1 MQVAIDVVDNLT
13 AQALPGA
20 TISVN
25 GRAVG
30 MTDSNGV
37 YMLDNVNESDQI
49 QISYVGY
56 QTANVNA
63 GILESS
69 AQVQLSSSTQVL
81 ESVTVTPSKKESSL
95 LPLLI
100 AGGVVVAG
108 TSKSKS
114 VGRAGNKTALIV
126 GAGALGLGAVYLLTR
141 PKTTTPITSPPIY
154 YKPPVSSSGQSA
166 LQQVASFIPSG
177 GFLDS
182 IKNLFSAIQGG
193 SSNPYDTQPVN
204 YYSGYQ
210 PTVTAP
216 DVINPGSS
224 LNLDFS
230 GAPGM
235 NGVGA
240 IDFTSP
246 FTIGALAIGAYLLIK
261 SPKKKVGAV
270 EYEKYILPVGILV
283 GGYLVFS
290 KLGLFEK
297 TAGDQNA
304 NSVTD
309 TTSSG
314 VAASIQAAKNA
325 GQSQTVSDSQAATLA
340 NEIYNAGVSDPVDMD
355 TIQTAVI
362 QANTQLDL
370 LKIIQAFGTKKG
382 GGTACSIF
390 GNLLSSV
397 CNTYDLGSWLR
408 ATLDASHIFSVNNY
422 LSAQGINYQF

>member
-1 MQVAIDVVDNLT
+1 MQVAIDVIDNLT

-20 TISVN
+20 TIAVN
-25 GRAVG
+25 GTAVG
-30 MTDSNGV
+30 MTDNNGV
-37 YMLDNVNESDQI
+37 YILDNVNESDQI
-49 QISYVGY
+49 QVSFVGY

-69 AQVQLSSSTQVL
+69 AQVQLSSSVQTL

-100 AGGVVVAG
+100 AGGVAVAG
-108 TSKSKS
+108 SKNKS
-114 VGRAGNKTALIV
+114 VGAIKKNTALIV
-126 GAGALGLGAVYLLTR
+126 GAGALGLGAVYLLSR
-141 PKTTTPITSPPIY
+141 PKTTTPIAPLPTSTYRPPT
-154 YKPPVSSSGQSA
+154 SGGSA
-166 LQQVASFIPSG
+166 LQQVTSLIPSG

-182 IKNLFSAIQGG
+182 IKNLFSAVSQ
-193 SSNPYDTQPVN
+193 SSNPYDTAPVN
-204 YYSGYQ
+204 YYQGYQ

-216 DVINPGSS
+216 DVVNPGGYM
-224 LNLDFS
+224 NLDFS

-235 NGVGA
+235 SG

-246 FTIGALAIGAYLLIK
+246 ITIGVLAVGTYLLLKK
-261 SPKKKVGAV
+261 SSKKKVGKV
-270 EYEKYILPVGILV
+270 EYEKYILPVGIIV

-290 KLGLFEK
+290 KLGLFSP

-304 NSVTD
+304 NAVTD
-309 TTSSG
+309 TTTAG

-340 NEIYNAGVSDPVDMD
+340 NEIYNAGISDPVDMD

>member
-1 MQVAIDVVDNLT
+1 MQVAIDVIDSLT

-25 GRAVG
+25 GTAVG

-37 YMLDNVNESDQI
+37 YILDNVNESDTI
-49 QISYVGY
+49 QVSFVGY
-56 QTANVNA
+56 QTASVNA

-69 AQVQLSSSTQVL
+69 AQVQLSSSVQTL

-100 AGGVVVAG
+100 AGGVAVAG
-108 TSKSKS
+108 TNKTKS
-114 VGRAGNKTALIV
+114 VGAIKKNTALIV
-126 GAGALGLGAVYLLTR
+126 GAGALGLGAVYLMTR
-141 PKTTTPITSPPIY
+141 PKTTTPIAQLPTSSAPRIA
-154 YKPPVSSSGQSA
+154 PVTGGSA
-166 LQQVASFIPSG
+166 LQQVANLLPSG
-177 GFLDS
+177 GVLDAL
-182 IKNLFSAIQGG
+182 KNLFSGG
-193 SSNPYDTQPVN
+193 SSYSNPYDTAPVN
-204 YYSGYQ
+204 YYSGYT

-235 NGVGA
+235 SG

-246 FTIGALAIGAYLLIK
+246 ITIGALAVGTYLLLKK
-261 SPKKKVGAV
+261 SSKKKVGKV
-270 EYEKYILPVGILV
+270 EYEKYILPVGVLV

-290 KLGLFEK
+290 KLGLFSP

-304 NSVTD
+304 SSVAD
-309 TTSSG
+309 TTTAG

-325 GQSQTVSDSQAATLA
+325 GQSQTITDSQAATLA
-340 NEIYNAGVSDPVDMD
+340 NQIYNAGISDPVDMD